1 MEVARGTP
9 PRFGNPAPLLRRV
22 AAEVFRLASI
32 SRPLMRPRRG
42 VGVSPPGIIS
52 RRRRIH
58 PVDRN
63 NNKQFS
69 GPPTTQPARPVRPY
83 CFGAQK
89 DPRGRGEPA
98 GLWPCRPALAVP
110 AMTRKLRPALACAPP
125 RRSRRLP
132 HTARL
137 AEGRTE
143 PDFEPAEPNDRAV
156 VVVGRCS
163 CRTRPQCARTA
174 AFRRAARMCR
184 SIASRCASRPS
195 PETPCLSV
203 ESSEILKV
211 GVRGSPVAF
220 RGALRAIFPHLT
232 NRNPATQIQTLV

>member
-1 MEVARGTP
+1 MEVAPGTP
-9 PRFGNPAPLLRRV
+9 PRFGNPAPSLTKGGRRSLPPGQHLTAANAPAARRWSLSAGHHFSAPAHPSGRPQQQQAVFRATDYPAGAPCPPVLLRGSEGPTG
-22 AAEVFRLASI
+22 AGGADW
-32 SRPLMRPRRG
+32 PL
-42 VGVSPPGIIS
+42 
-52 RRRRIH
+52 
-58 PVDRN
+58 
-63 NNKQFS
+63 
-69 GPPTTQPARPVRPY
+69 
-83 CFGAQK
+83 
-89 DPRGRGEPA
+89 
-98 GLWPCRPALAVP
+98 GLCRPAPVVLVMA
-110 AMTRKLRPALACAPP
+110 RKLRPALVFAPL

-203 ESSEILKV
+203 EA
-211 GVRGSPVAF
+211 R
-220 RGALRAIFPHLT
+220 RY
-232 NRNPATQIQTLV
+232 